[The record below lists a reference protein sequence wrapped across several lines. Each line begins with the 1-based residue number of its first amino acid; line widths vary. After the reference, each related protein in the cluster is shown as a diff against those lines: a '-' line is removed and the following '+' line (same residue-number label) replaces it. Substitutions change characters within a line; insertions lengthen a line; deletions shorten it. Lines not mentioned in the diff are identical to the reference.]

1 MTTFDTPQPIAL
13 SLELAVGDVRIVAS
27 DRDDTVV
34 DVRPSD
40 PAKTSDVTAARQTR
54 VEYANGSLLVRAPKG
69 WRRWSPVGPW
79 GGHESI
85 DVRIELPAG
94 STVRGSAGVAT
105 LHCSGRIG
113 ECRYRTGVGD
123 IALERTGPVELSAG
137 VGDVTADVI
146 AGKAQI
152 KTAGAVRIGRI
163 DGAAAIKN
171 SNGDTWVGEITG
183 EGRLKAANGAISVD
197 LAGSG
202 IVAKTANG
210 NVRLDEVV
218 RGPVLAQTAYGT
230 VAIGVRD
237 GVPAWLDLE
246 TRFGHVEND
255 LAQAEP
261 PEPGKDRVE
270 ISAHTSMG
278 DIVIHRRSASRSG
291 RSEP

>member
-13 SLELAVGDVRIVAS
+13 SLELGVGDVRIVAS

-69 WRRWSPVGPW
+69 WRQWAPWGPW

-94 STVRGSAGVAT
+94 STVRGSTGVAT

-146 AGKAQI
+146 AGNAQI

-183 EGRLKAANGAISVD
+183 EGRLNAANGAISVD

-246 TRFGHVEND
+246 TRFGHVANE

-261 PEPGKDRVE
+261 PEPGENPVE
-270 ISAHTSMG
+270 ISAHSSMG
-278 DIVIHRRSASRSG
+278 DIVIHRRTASSYG
-291 RSEP
+291 TSEP